1 MLNGDWSVVTHGL
14 QITLVGMGLVFLAL
28 GLIVLAMIALTHMPW
43 ERAQGESSAKNTGE
57 KASPSVEME
66 ERARVAAIAVA
77 LVLSEESRRPVPT
90 PITGQRSAWKIQGRL
105 LQLQR

>member
-1 MLNGDWSVVTHGL
+1 MLNGDWSVVTYGL

-28 GLIVLAMIALTHMPW
+28 GLIVLVMIGLTHMPW
-43 ERAQGESSAKNTGE
+43 ERAKRKAAE
-57 KASPSVEME
+57 KASPSVEE

-90 PITGQRSAWKIQGRL
+90 PAPKQRSAWKIQGRL